1 MGIDAPNIPGAVAVR
16 YQGPAIFL
24 WRRVYPAS
32 LIHYKLGRTAGKYF
46 NRSRTGCTCTSTR
59 KLFVEAATVA
69 ASSRLTAT
77 TRRAAIDA
85 SALWQA

>member
-1 MGIDAPNIPGAVAVR
+1 VGIDAPNIPGAVAVR

-32 LIHYKLGRTAGKYF
+32 LIHYKLGRTAGNYF
-46 NRSRTGCTCTSTR
+46 NRSRTGCTCAR
-59 KLFVEAATVA
+59 AGNLFVEAAIIA

-77 TRRAAIDA
+77 TCRAAIDA
-85 SALWQA
+85 SALRQA